1 MMKEQVMLNIN
12 ETFKP
17 YINEAWK
24 KSGFSQPTSIQAA
37 AIPAI
42 LEGRDLIAEAPT
54 GTGKTLAYLLPV
66 LEKIDSSG
74 IGLQAV
80 VLASSQELIMQV
92 YGEFQ
97 KWSEGSGIRGATFI
111 GGANVKRQ
119 LEKLKKKPHIIFGTP
134 GRLNELIKQKKIKMH
149 EVKTVVL
156 DEADQLLIREHFG
169 PVLDIVKSALKDC
182 QVVLF
187 SATMKP
193 ETEQLAKNLTR
204 DAEIIRIKKDETIG
218 GGKVEHIYFTCE
230 PREKL
235 LLLEKIARLEG
246 SKSLAFIN
254 DITEIPVMAAK
265 LQFKDLHVGLLHSEL
280 GKMER
285 QKAVRDFREGK
296 INMLIATD
304 VAARGLDI
312 QGVTQVVH
320 VDFPRDLDQFIHRS
334 GRTGRMGAD
343 GTVIS
348 LVTEREE
355 RELKVFAR
363 KLGVPVEK
371 RIFYKG
377 KIAVE
382 DIRKLER
389 GPERKGGQRNK
400 PQNRPTASVKRRPKK
415 TT

>member
-1 MMKEQVMLNIN
+1 MLNIQ

-17 YINEAWK
+17 FVQNVWE
-24 KSGFSQPTSIQAA
+24 KSGFKQPTSIQEA

-42 LEGRDLIAEAPT
+42 LDGRDLIAESPT

-66 LEKIDSSG
+66 LEKIDSSS

-92 YGEFQ
+92 YQEFQ

-119 LEKLKKKPHIIFGTP
+119 LEKLKKKPHIAFGTP
-134 GRLNELIKQKKIKMH
+134 GRMNELIKQKKIKMH
-149 EVKTVVL
+149 EVKMVVL
-156 DEADQLLIREHFG
+156 DEGDQLLVREHIG
-169 PVLDIVKSALKDC
+169 QVEDIVKSSLKSR

-193 ETEQLAKNLTR
+193 ETEEMAKRLT
-204 DAEIIRIKKDETIG
+204 ENPEVIRIKKDTSIEQ
-218 GGKVEHIYFTCE
+218 GKVEHIYFSCE

-235 LLLEKIARLEG
+235 LLLEKIARLQNI
-246 SKSLAFIN
+246 KTLAFIN
-254 DITEIPVMAAK
+254 DITEIGVITAK
-265 LQFKDLHVGLLHSEL
+265 LQFKELSAGLLHSEL
-280 GKMER
+280 DKTVR
-285 QKAVRDFREGK
+285 QKAIKDFRDGK
-296 INMLIATD
+296 INMLVATD

-312 QGVTQVVH
+312 QGVTHVVH
-320 VDFPRDLDQFIHRS
+320 VDFPRDIEQYIHRS

-355 RELKVFAR
+355 RELKIFAK
-363 KLGVPVEK
+363 KLNLSVEK

-377 KIAVE
+377 QIAV
-382 DIRKLER
+382 DNIRQLER
-389 GPERKGGQRNK
+389 AKRK
-400 PQNRPTASVKRRPKK
+400 
-415 TT
+415 